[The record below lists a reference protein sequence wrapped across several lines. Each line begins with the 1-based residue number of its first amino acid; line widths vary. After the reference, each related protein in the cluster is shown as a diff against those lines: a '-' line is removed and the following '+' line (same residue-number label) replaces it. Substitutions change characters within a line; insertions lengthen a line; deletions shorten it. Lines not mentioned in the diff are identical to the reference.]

1 LVLIR
6 AIRDS
11 NIPKFVRDDLPLFN
25 AIVKDLFPGVEL
37 QEAEYDMLINAVK
50 IVQEEDLLT
59 FDDKQM
65 EKITQFYETM
75 NVRFGLMIIG

>member
-65 EKITQFYETM
+65 EKIT
-75 NVRFGLMIIG
+75 